1 MKMSLKYPNLFKKE
15 NRTSSTKLNQVNM
28 SKFVNELILDKEG
41 SELLCNATHNE
52 RNPGD
57 LRSVKMS
64 NNLLEKMNNN
74 LD

>member
-1 MKMSLKYPNLFKKE
+1 MSILLKCPNLFKKK

-41 SELLCNATHNE
+41 AELLCNATHNE

-57 LRSVKMS
+57 LRSTKMS
-64 NNLLEKMNNN
+64 SNLLEKMNNN